1 MAKIPKDPKEIL
13 PEVIEDYRTLF
24 GTELKSIILYGS
36 AAGKDYRPGS
46 SDINFMVVVTEK
58 GLESLDQAFKT
69 VGKWLKRKVAIPL
82 FLTPAYIESSTD
94 VFPIEYLGFQRQHIP
109 VYGEDY
115 LANLTFKPEWIRLQ
129 CERDIKGKLLLL
141 RAAFVE
147 SGARGR
153 ALRNVVG
160 PSLQAFLAIFEA
172 LLTLKEK
179 ALPADKREILRAT
192 CEVFDL
198 DTALFEKLLEIRE
211 EKSRPGNEEMKT
223 LFKKYMKEI
232 RKLAVSVDAIGG

>member
-1 MAKIPKDPKEIL
+1 MAKIPKDPKEVL
-13 PEVIEDYRTLF
+13 PEIIEDYRALF
-24 GTELKSIILYGS
+24 GAEMKSIILYGS
-36 AAGKDYRPGS
+36 AAGEDYRPGL
-46 SDINFMVVVTEK
+46 SDINLMVVVTEK
-58 GLESLDQAFKT
+58 GIESLDQTFKT

-94 VFPIEYLGFQRQHIP
+94 VFPIEYLGFQRKHIL

-115 LANLTFKPEWIRLQ
+115 LKNLVFKPQWIRLQ

-141 RAAFVE
+141 REAFVE
-147 SGARGR
+147 SAGRSR
-153 ALRNVVG
+153 ALREVVG
-160 PSLQAFLAIFEA
+160 PSIQAFLAVFEA

-179 ALPADKREILRAT
+179 DLPADKREILRAT

-198 DTALFEKLLEIRE
+198 DAALFEKLLDIRE
-211 EKSRPGNEEMKT
+211 KKSRPGDEEMKT

-232 RKLAVSVDAIGG
+232 RKLAISIDAMGG